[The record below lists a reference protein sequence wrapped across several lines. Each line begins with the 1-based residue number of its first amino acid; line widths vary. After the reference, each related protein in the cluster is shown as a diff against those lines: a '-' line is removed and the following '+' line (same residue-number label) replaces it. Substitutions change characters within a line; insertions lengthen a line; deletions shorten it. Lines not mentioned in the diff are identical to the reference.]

1 MHMLH
6 ISLENMVVIITGAAA
21 GIGRAIALKMAEA
34 GASAIVI
41 ADTNEQGA
49 YETAALLQAFQT
61 EGFVVPTNV
70 ADQRQ
75 TDQLVERT
83 LEKFGKIDILV
94 NNAGVHTDEN
104 FLDITEARLRHVV
117 DTNFSGHVLL
127 AARVAR
133 EMIKRQTKGSIL
145 YTLSIH
151 WFYPQMHLAYSCS
164 KAAIAMAVRESALE
178 LAAYGIRVNGVAPG
192 AINLTGEKDKPAPHI
207 PLGYI
212 GNPEDIA
219 NYMTF
224 LASPLA
230 RYQTGEVITV
240 DGAFSLV
247 SHYWW
252 WKHQNTL

>member
-1 MHMLH
+1 MLQL
-6 ISLENMVVIITGAAA
+6 SLENMVAIITGAAS

-41 ADTNEQGA
+41 ADVNEQGS

-61 EGFVVPTNV
+61 ESLVVPTNV
-70 ADQRQ
+70 
-75 TDQLVERT
+75 
-83 LEKFGKIDILV
+83 
-94 NNAGVHTDEN
+94 
-104 FLDITEARLRHVV
+104 TEARLRNVV
-117 DTNFSGHVLL
+117 ATNFTGHVLL
-127 AARVAR
+127 AARGAQ

-145 YTLSIH
+145 YTLSVH

-178 LAAYGIRVNGVAPG
+178 LAQYGIRVNGVAPG
-192 AINLTGEKDKPAPHI
+192 AINLYGEKDRPAPHI
-207 PLGYI
+207 PLGFF

-219 NYMTF
+219 NYMAF
-224 LASPLA
+224 LASPLS
-230 RYQTGEVITV
+230 RYQTGEVVTV

-252 WKHQNTL
+252 WKHPGTL